1 MITFKR
7 GDVIK
12 LPLKR
17 KKNSVYLAPE
27 IAQQI
32 IPREVQPGMSVS
44 TLTGCLQVKDNLH
57 DIKVYSL
64 KLLNILRSTKCELL
78 FTKLQAFADRDD
90 QPSSSKRPPTREEVL
105 KNIKYEWGKLD
116 VDLFVKKL
124 MQDGITDIKIEQT
137 GPGGVI
143 IKLLGEDTSITINE
157 HNTHIKCGGKQS
169 LRLKLRD
176 LLLQCVP
183 SF

>member
-1 MITFKR
+1 MK
-7 GDVIK
+7 
-12 LPLKR
+12 
-17 KKNSVYLAPE
+17 SAP
-27 IAQQI
+27 IDA
-32 IPREVQPGMSVS
+32 
-44 TLTGCLQVKDNLH
+44 CH
-57 DIKVYSL
+57 
-64 KLLNILRSTKCELL
+64 L
-78 FTKLQAFADRDD
+78 FQAFTDRDD

-105 KNIKYEWGKLD
+105 KNVKYEWGKLD

-124 MQDGITDIKIEQT
+124 MQDGITDIKIDQT

-143 IKLLGEDTSITINE
+143 IKLLGEDTSITIDE
-157 HNTHIKCGGKQS
+157 HNTHINCGGKQS